1 MSEEKEIEKRPNLE
15 GFAASVELPEGHQL
29 VLGELPPGTV
39 VEVATWQGTGR
50 PDETTNRFLLSASGP
65 GLQRRQRRE
74 ENSATQTPQVEGEKS
89 LPVLETPKSEFI
101 SQPSLGS
108 VGASSG
114 YLGLRTAGV
123 DSSTTAAPSSVK
135 VQSSSRWRT
144 LGRSLFSVVAV
155 IAISAM
161 TLSLFGISATVPTRG
176 ADTTFGPSTSSLV
189 IYKKSASVELG
200 SATVAV
206 VNKDGK
212 EEILFGPTNVFDAE
226 VIQIETTA
234 GQELI
239 PANSV
244 AGRAFLAIPF
254 IGTIAKIFVG

>member
-1 MSEEKEIEKRPNLE
+1 MSDEKEIEKRPNLE

-65 GLQRRQRRE
+65 GLQRRQRRD
-74 ENSATQTPQVEGEKS
+74 ENTAAETPQVENEKS
-89 LPVLETPKSEFI
+89 LPALETPKSELI
-101 SQPSLGS
+101 AQPSIGS

-123 DSSTTAAPSSVK
+123 DSAPTPMTVKARTST
-135 VQSSSRWRT
+135 RWRT
-144 LGRSLFSVVAV
+144 LGRSIFSFVAV
-155 IAISAM
+155 IAITTMA
-161 TLSLFGISATVPTRG
+161 LSFFGISATVPTRG
-176 ADTTFGPSTSSLV
+176 ADTTFGASTSSLV
-189 IYKKSASVELG
+189 VYKKSASVELG

-254 IGTIAKIFVG
+254 IGTIAQYFVG

>member
-1 MSEEKEIEKRPNLE
+1 MGDEKEIEKRPNLE

-74 ENSATQTPQVEGEKS
+74 DSAPTATNQIENEKFV
-89 LPVLETPKSEFI
+89 PELEANKSELFAP
-101 SQPSLGS
+101 PSLGS

-123 DSSTTAAPSSVK
+123 DGAPTPAKSAVKSTSSV
-135 VQSSSRWRT
+135 RWKT
-144 LGRSLFSVVAV
+144 IGRSVFSVVAV

-161 TLSLFGISATVPTRG
+161 ALSFFGISATVPTRG
-176 ADTTFGPSTSSLV
+176 AETTFGPSTSSLV
-189 IYKKSASVELG
+189 VYKKSASVELG
-200 SATVAV
+200 SAAVAKV
-206 VNKDGK
+206 DKDGR
-212 EEILFGPTNVFDAE
+212 EEVLFGPTNVFDAE
-226 VIQIETTA
+226 VVQIETSA
-234 GQELI
+234 GQELV

-254 IGTIAKIFVG
+254 IGTFAKYIVD